1 MDAQQEGDLLGRIR
15 ALRRQLAL
23 ELGIVIPAI
32 RIRDN
37 IQLKPQ
43 EYVVKLRGAGVARYE
58 LLADRLLAIQTGE
71 ASEDLVGIPTKDPA
85 FELPAMWIAE
95 GQRSLA
101 EREGYTVVDP
111 TSVITTH
118 LTEVIRSH
126 AAELLDRESVKSLL
140 DKLRERQPVVVN
152 ELIPGVLGLGEI
164 QRVLRRLL
172 EESVHRDLGT
182 ILEALSDAAP
192 LSKDMEFLT
201 EQVRGTRRVRS
212 RSRWTTAMGL

>member
-1 MDAQQEGDLLGRIR
+1 MDAS
-15 ALRRQLAL
+15 ALSRRQLAL

-172 EESVHRDLGT
+172 EESVSIRDLGT
-182 ILEALSDAAP
+182 ITRGALPDARRSP
-192 LSKDMEFLT
+192 RTWSSSPSRCVEPW
-201 EQVRGTRRVRS
+201 RVRS